1 MAARFS
7 HLEGNPVS
15 GLSPEQQSY
24 AEFVAVQIT
33 WFYVFFWFLT
43 VTQSALRLLPETFTT
58 HDSSLSVFRVYS
70 KLLRPMLPYALA
82 VMLLSGAGGVGV
94 ACSLANLRP
103 TCTGRCFAAR
113 SSWPSRART
122 PTTSSGFRL
131 SEAVRKVLYVCAK
144 RSSKGYDRD
153 REIVITVFTS
163 STLAL
168 SVSAVLCPESAVCS
182 FSASGSGLRAPCQLR
197 PITTKWVFVL
207 LGLCSLVLKILVQ
220 ELAKRYLQK
229 LRTTPS
235 MRSMAAIVAAP
246 TILVDTQL
254 RTTLLCHSN
263 VASTLV
269 SSVALAAAEISLRVT
284 KTLQVRR
291 QLRRTSSRR
300 PRNVVAVVPQSHPD
314 AKSHAQPH

>member
-1 MAARFS
+1 MNATVSWLLAFLIS
-7 HLEGNPVS
+7 KGNPVS

-82 VMLLSGAGGVGV
+82 VMLLSGAGG
-94 ACSLANLRP
+94 ADLHWTLFCCSFIMALTGTYTNHIFRFQTVRGRTQSLVRLRQAEQQKDM
-103 TCTGRCFAAR
+103 TAIAR
-113 SSWPSRART
+113 LSSLSSPRPPSRSQFLRSFVQNLPFVA
-122 PTTSSGFRL
+122 SAL
-131 SEAVRKVLYVCAK
+131 LAAVYVHLVNYA
-144 RSSKGYDRD
+144 
-153 REIVITVFTS
+153 
-163 STLAL
+163 
-168 SVSAVLCPESAVCS
+168 
-182 FSASGSGLRAPCQLR
+182 

-284 KTLQVRR
+284 KTLQKES
-291 QLRRTSSRR
+291 LTSTSAL
-300 PRNVVAVVPQSHPD
+300 PPASSP
-314 AKSHAQPH
+314 AQKLLSLHTAEVYADMSAEY